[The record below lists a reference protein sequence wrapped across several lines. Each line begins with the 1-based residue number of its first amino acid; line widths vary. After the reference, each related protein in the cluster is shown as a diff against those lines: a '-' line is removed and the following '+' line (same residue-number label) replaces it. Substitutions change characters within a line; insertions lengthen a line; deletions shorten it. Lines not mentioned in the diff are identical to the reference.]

1 MDGVGTN
8 PRRSYLRSGFPAAPA
23 PHEPAGTLARDR
35 SYIETGKSH
44 RPGSV
49 SMRSSGGFHGR
60 RIQKTGGSTFI
71 VSLPKNWVVSRGL
84 GPGDVLFFTPRADG
98 SLTIFPESTAS
109 AESER
114 RLVEVSNDVDREHLF
129 RRLIAEYIA
138 GYPLLEIRTTGRM
151 NARTREVV
159 RNFAQRMIGPEILEE
174 TAESVI
180 LQDVVGANPLPI
192 PSIIRREHQMVRAM
206 QADAMAAFR
215 ERDAS
220 IAKDVVERD
229 WEVDRL
235 HWFLEKQVTSALRD
249 ARILASL
256 DLTLPECSTYLLAS
270 RVLERIA
277 DHAVRIA
284 ETVSILG
291 KEPPPPKIVEALDRM
306 AARAAAALVDA
317 LDSLD
322 SRNIKKANEVI
333 DAAKQLTRDRDQILH
348 ELASKRGA
356 LAVGLAYVLE
366 SLERAAFYASDLAEI
381 AINRA
386 VESPPRPEAPAVR
399 AVRTGAVT

>member
-1 MDGVGTN
+1 
-8 PRRSYLRSGFPAAPA
+8 
-23 PHEPAGTLARDR
+23 
-35 SYIETGKSH
+35 
-44 RPGSV
+44 
-49 SMRSSGGFHGR
+49 MRTTGGFHGR
-60 RIQKTGGSTFI
+60 RIQKTGGSTYI
-71 VSLPKNWVVSRGL
+71 ISLPKNWVVTRGL
-84 GPGDVLFFTPRADG
+84 GPGDLLFFTPRADG
-98 SLTIFPESTAS
+98 SLTVFPESLDAP
-109 AESER
+109 EGER
-114 RLVEVSNDVDREHLF
+114 RVVEVANDMDREHLF

-138 GYPLLEIRTTGRM
+138 GYPLLEIRTPSRM

-159 RNFAQRMIGPEILEE
+159 RSFAQRMIGPEILEE

-192 PSIIRREHQMVRAM
+192 PSIVRRMHQMVRAM
-206 QADAMAAFR
+206 QADAMTALR
-215 ERDAS
+215 EGDAS

-249 ARILASL
+249 ARMLATL

-284 ETVSILG
+284 ETVAIVG
-291 KEPPPPKIVEALDRM
+291 KETLPPKLIESLDKM
-306 AARAAAALVDA
+306 AARAASGLVDA

-322 SRNIKKANEVI
+322 SRDIEKANEVI
-333 DAAKQLTRDRDQILH
+333 DAAEQLTRERDRILH
-348 ELASKRGA
+348 EITSKRGR

-366 SLERAAFYASDLAEI
+366 SLERSAFYASDLAEI

-386 VESPPRPEAPAVR
+386 VESPRRPDEAPPRPARAIASPPA
-399 AVRTGAVT
+399 